1 MATQARSAFLGIR
14 NSSFVNNPRFCS
26 CMMRTA
32 SPLVLHRLKGDP
44 YNRQSRVKATRPL
57 KISFNEKHCSLY
69 ACVHILFHWLAYVLS
84 KSPRVLSQEQVHSFP
99 LLNLNHDDE
108 NKRAASL
115 MTVRELLLPAIR
127 AASKGKKMIISLP

>member
-1 MATQARSAFLGIR
+1 
-14 NSSFVNNPRFCS
+14 
-26 CMMRTA
+26 MMRTA
-32 SPLVLHRLKGDP
+32 SPLELHPLKGDP
-44 YNRQSRVKATRPL
+44 YHQQSRVKATRPL
-57 KISFNEKHCSLY
+57 KISFNEKRCSLY

-127 AASKGKKMIISLP
+127 AAFKGKKIDNFSTLIFFGALCIARQFRLSVLADPLSSL